1 MPLVRVLFRLRSF
14 PALVARRKGLPQAKH
29 EPLLSQTVDFGFTV
43 LGHDPGR
50 EIVAGAVA
58 QIWKRG
64 GRAAVIGDGAEFAA
78 FDNPGYVKVATNFL
92 LTHQDGGTRIETETR
107 VLATDPE
114 SRRRF
119 ARYWRLIRPGSGAI
133 RRDWLRAIARRAER
147 SAGRPRNGSC
157 SVACRARPV
166 ECQKPSRTATIR
178 CTARGRGKDPVG
190 ALPDGNDPPVRE
202 KRAAVPTVDHDR
214 PTVEIR
220 SAPSRGL

>member
-107 VLATDPE
+107 VLATEPE
-114 SRRRF
+114 SRRRSPAIGVSF
-119 ARYWRLIRPGSGAI
+119 VPVTARSGATGYARSRGAPSARPG
-133 RRDWLRAIARRAER
+133 
-147 SAGRPRNGSC
+147 RP
-157 SVACRARPV
+157 
-166 ECQKPSRTATIR
+166 
-178 CTARGRGKDPVG
+178 
-190 ALPDGNDPPVRE
+190 
-202 KRAAVPTVDHDR
+202 
-214 PTVEIR
+214 
-220 SAPSRGL
+220 